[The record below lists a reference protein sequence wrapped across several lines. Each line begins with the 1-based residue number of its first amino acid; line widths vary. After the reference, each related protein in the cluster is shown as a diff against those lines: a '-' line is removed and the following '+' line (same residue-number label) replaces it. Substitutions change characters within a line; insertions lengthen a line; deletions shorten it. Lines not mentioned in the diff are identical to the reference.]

1 MAISKSESALIE
13 QTLHSI
19 GGLKL
24 AYLFGSRA
32 QGCSTSASDWDIA
45 FLAQKPMA
53 ALDRWE
59 LAQAL
64 ASELGADVDLI
75 DLAEASTVM
84 RMQVVTQGV
93 RLYGKPYDADVFE
106 MQVYSMY
113 GRLQESREGILQDFI
128 GELKDE

>member
-19 GGLKL
+19 EGLKL

-45 FLAQKPMA
+45 FLAEKPVA
-53 ALDRWE
+53 ALNRWE
-59 LAQAL
+59 LAQTL

-75 DLAEASTVM
+75 DLAQASTVM
-84 RMQVVTQGV
+84 RMQVVTQGD
-93 RLYGKPYDADVFE
+93 RLYGKQYDADVFE